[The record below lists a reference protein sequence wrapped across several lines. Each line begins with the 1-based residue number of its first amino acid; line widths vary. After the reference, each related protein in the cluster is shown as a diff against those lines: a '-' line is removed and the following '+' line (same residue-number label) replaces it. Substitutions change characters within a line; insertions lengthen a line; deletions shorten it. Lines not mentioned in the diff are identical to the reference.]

1 MTGNLEGWE
10 LENTGRLKG
19 WKEKRQGAWRDGGM
33 ETEETRLEEWKETEE
48 KGCLEG
54 WKQNRQGAWRNV
66 NIIDKEPGGMET
78 E

>member
-1 MTGNLEGWE
+1 
-10 LENTGRLKG
+10 
-19 WKEKRQGAWRDGGM
+19 M

-54 WKQNRQGAWRNV
+54 WKQKRQGAWRNV